1 MFTHATMQKAI
12 LNNIPDQAWLKDL
25 ESRYILV
32 NEAFVAA
39 SGLTE
44 QDILGKTPA
53 EVWPTDWGMRYMD
66 TDRTVVASGQ
76 RMRYEEQRQGPDGQ
90 LHWYDT
96 IKTPMRDLQGMITG
110 TVGISRDI
118 TDRKQ
123 MEQELLESR
132 TQLRELSAYLQSI
145 REEERTRISRELHDE
160 LGQSLTAIR
169 LGLGVMEA
177 QGSAVSEAWRNNLN
191 SLKAITDTTVVA
203 VQRIA
208 ADLRPPLLD
217 ELGLAATMEWLLE
230 SFTSRTGVAHELL
243 LPASPFQYSAE
254 ISTALFRIMQ
264 EALTNI
270 SRHGQ
275 ATQVVVDLGESEE
288 ALTLKIIDNGRGM
301 DEAARS
307 AGKGLG
313 LMGMRERSIM
323 LGGRLDIISRPGSG
337 TRIEVRIPK

>member
-1 MFTHATMQKAI
+1 MSTHDTMQKAI

-39 SGLTE
+39 SGHTE

-53 EVWPTDWGMRYMD
+53 EVWPTDWGRNYMD
-66 TDRTVVASGQ
+66 TDQRVVMSGQ
-76 RMRYEEQRQGPDGQ
+76 RMRYEEERQGPDGQ

-96 IKTPMRDLQGMITG
+96 IKTPLRDPDGTITG

-118 TDRKQ
+118 TDRKR

-132 TQLRELSAYLQSI
+132 AQLRELSAYLQSV

-177 QGSAVSEAWRNNLN
+177 QGPAASEAWSKSLD
-191 SLKAITDTTVVA
+191 SLKAITDATVA
-203 VQRIA
+203 SVQRIA
-208 ADLRPPLLD
+208 SDLRPPLLD
-217 ELGLAATMEWLLE
+217 ELGLAATMDWLLE
-230 SFTSRTGVAHELL
+230 SFSSRTGVAHELL
-243 LPASPFQYSAE
+243 LPAWPLQYGAE
-254 ISTALFRIMQ
+254 ISTALFRIVQ
-264 EALTNI
+264 EALTNV

-275 ATQVVVDLGESEE
+275 ATQVVVDLAESDEGV
-288 ALTLKIIDNGRGM
+288 TLKITDNGKGM
-301 DEAARS
+301 DEAALS

-313 LMGMRERSIM
+313 LMGMRERSVM
-323 LGGRLDIISRPGSG
+323 LGGRLDITSRPGAG